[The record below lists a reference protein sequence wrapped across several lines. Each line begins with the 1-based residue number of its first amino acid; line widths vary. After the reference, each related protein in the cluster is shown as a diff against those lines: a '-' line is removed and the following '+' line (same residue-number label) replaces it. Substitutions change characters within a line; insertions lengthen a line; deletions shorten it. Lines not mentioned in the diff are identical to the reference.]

1 MGPKKSNPKNGHI
14 KEGKT
19 TRQKTSKN
27 RGKVHKKSKKPKN
40 VKNRQKTSKNP
51 RNRDTVYIYI
61 GKSHFSGYS
70 NIGSRRWK
78 IILGKSP
85 PTPISSR
92 VGITWLPGRKNKS
105 TKKRKSEN
113 NINKRSTDCQQSDAR
128 ELLHLSMGQR

>member
-14 KEGKT
+14 KEGQT

-27 RGKVHKKSKKPKN
+27 MGIVHKKSKKPKN

-85 PTPISSR
+85 PTPINFR
-92 VGITWLPGRKNKS
+92 VGITWLPRRKYNVNHERLNSGK
-105 TKKRKSEN
+105 
-113 NINKRSTDCQQSDAR
+113 IMYISTDCQQS
-128 ELLHLSMGQR
+128 